1 MAQLELP
8 EIETM
13 RRDLERDIV
22 GRKVKAID
30 VKGLKTLEG
39 HKTKKSFTDP
49 IIGAKIDTIERTAL
63 TMVLALNNEHTL
75 LITLGENGRLERCPS
90 RKKAASDI
98 QITITFTQGGDLR
111 IADKKGSSSVTVVE
125 TEQLAE
131 HLPDPEELGLDLMA
145 QPVSWIEFGRFV
157 LQRKVPLKVL
167 LTDPAAFVGI
177 GEIYSDEILFDAGLK
192 YDRLSS
198 ELTTQEVRRLYRSVV
213 GVLHDAIKYRGT
225 SIEQRPFF
233 DTAGEPGDYGDHL
246 SVYGKAGELSPRSR
260 LPIEKATFKG
270 HTVFYCT
277 TQV

>member
-8 EIETM
+8 EIETI

-30 VKGLKTLEG
+30 IKGLKTLDG
-39 HKTKKSFTDP
+39 HKTKKSFVDL
-49 IIGAKIDTIERTAL
+49 IVGAKIDSIERTAL
-63 TMVLALNNEHTL
+63 TMVFALNNEHTL
-75 LITLGENGRLERCPS
+75 LITLGENGRLQRCPS
-90 RKKAASDI
+90 RTKADADI

-111 IADKKGSSSVTVVE
+111 IADKKGSSQVSVVE
-125 TEQLAE
+125 TESLAE
-131 HLPDPEELGLDLMA
+131 HLPNPEDIGLDLMA

-157 LQRKVPLKVL
+157 LQRSVPLKVL
-167 LTDPAAFVGI
+167 LTDSSAFVGI
-177 GEIYSDEILFDAGLK
+177 GDLYSDEILFDAGLR
-192 YDRLSS
+192 YDRSSS

-225 SIEQRPFF
+225 SIEARPFL
-233 DTAGEPGDYGDHL
+233 DLAGEPGDYGDHL

-270 HTVFYCT
+270 RTVFFCS